1 MGGGGPAA
9 EPPPFDGMSKNIHL
23 SSTFG
28 GQKSSSRRTA
38 PAFGFGAATREVAN
52 KVFVSQEHTALATAG
67 LHSPGPAKYVLP
79 PSIGGTQ
86 PEGRKKSAPSY
97 GFSKGSRFMVERVSD
112 RTPGPGAGGF
122 HPAIGPQ
129 PVGRFASA
137 PMAGFGSGTR
147 EARSKLF
154 ISSEHNKLDNYGQGS
169 PGPATIALP
178 STMGRQFSSAI
189 SSPGVV
195 AFSQAGRTDPR
206 QRQLMK
212 EKEGMPAPGGTYQI
226 GPSVGKQFSSRYASA
241 PQAGFGTSEVS
252 HQNKPYQS
260 QQHEKMHFGKLSP
273 GPLAKYQIDNS
284 IGNQIESKDA
294 SQPSWGFGS
303 ADRWATYNKELK
315 ANTTPGPGNYDPV
328 A

>member
-38 PAFGFGAATREVAN
+38 PSFGFGAATREVAN

-67 LHSPGPAKYVLP
+67 LHSPGPAKYTLP

-129 PVGRFASA
+129 PVGRFPSA

-154 ISSEHNKLDNYGQGS
+154 ISNEHNKLDGYGQGS

-178 STMGRQFSSAI
+178 STMGKQASSAI

-212 EKEGMPAPGGTYQI
+212 EKEGNPNPNPTLTLALAHE
-226 GPSVGKQFSSRYASA
+226 GKGRHARA
-241 PQAGFGTSEVS
+241 
-252 HQNKPYQS
+252 
-260 QQHEKMHFGKLSP
+260 
-273 GPLAKYQIDNS
+273 
-284 IGNQIESKDA
+284 
-294 SQPSWGFGS
+294 
-303 ADRWATYNKELK
+303 
-315 ANTTPGPGNYDPV
+315 
-328 A
+328 

>member
-1 MGGGGPAA
+1 M
-9 EPPPFDGMSKNIHL
+9 DMNL

-38 PAFGFGAATREVAN
+38 PSFGFGAATREVAN

-67 LHSPGPAKYVLP
+67 MHSPGPAKYDMP

-86 PEGRKKSAPSY
+86 PEGRKASAPSY
-97 GFSKGSRFMVERVSD
+97 GFSKGARFMTEREAD

-154 ISSEHNKLDNYGQGS
+154 ISHEHNRLDNYGQGS

-178 STMGRQFSSAI
+178 STMGKQFSSAI
-189 SSPGVV
+189 SSAGQV
-195 AFSQAGRTDPR
+195 AFSQAGRDDPR
-206 QRQLMK
+206 AKQLSK
-212 EKEGMPAPGGTYQI
+212 EKANMPGPGGTYKI
-226 GPSVGKQFSSRYASA
+226 DPSVGKQISSRYASA

-252 HQNKPYQS
+252 HQQKLYQS

-273 GPLAKYQIDNS
+273 GPLAPYQIDNS
-284 IGNQIESKDA
+284 IGRQLESKDA

-303 ADRWATYNKELK
+303 ADRWAAYNKEVSS
-315 ANTTPGPGNYDPV
+315 NTTPGPGNYDPV

>member
-1 MGGGGPAA
+1 M
-9 EPPPFDGMSKNIHL
+9 NIHV

-28 GQKSSSRRTA
+28 AQKSSSRRTA

-52 KVFVSQEHTALATAG
+52 KVFVSQEHTSLATAG
-67 LHSPGPAKYVLP
+67 MHSPGPAKYVKP

-86 PEGRKKSAPSY
+86 ADRKSAPSY
-97 GFSKGSRFMVERVSD
+97 GFSKGARFMTERESD

-129 PVGRFASA
+129 PVGRFKSA
-137 PMAGFGSGTR
+137 PMASFGAGTR

-154 ISSEHNKLDNYGQGS
+154 ISHEHNRLDNYGQGS
-169 PGPATIALP
+169 PGPATINLP
-178 STMGRQFSSAI
+178 STMGRQSSSAI
-189 SSPGVV
+189 QSPGVV
-195 AFSQAGRTDPR
+195 AFTQAGRTDPR
-206 QRQLMK
+206 EVQLAK
-212 EKEGMPAPGGTYQI
+212 EKASMPGPGGTYQI
-226 GPSVGKQFSSRYASA
+226 GPSVGKQLLSRYASA

-252 HQNKPYQS
+252 HQEKLYQS
-260 QQHEKMHFGKLSP
+260 QQHEKMHFGKASP

-284 IGNQIESKDA
+284 IGRQLESKDA

-303 ADRWATYNKELK
+303 ADRWASYNKEIK
-315 ANTTPGPGNYDPV
+315 ANTTPGPGSYDPV